1 MKLKK
6 LIMTGFSLALGIA
19 GFAGTAN
26 AATKTP
32 IMNGPQVITKTVKV
46 GKVTIPANTR
56 VSVSGL
62 TKKGNKQYVSVALD
76 NLTYQLRHVTKA
88 TSITVRVNHNFKPSK
103 YTAMDQ
109 LSRMTKGK
117 TFSSEASFHEAPTMM
132 FTDNKYVEYFSSGN
146 VNKKPLSSTKITKV
160 RKSGNTTYLYAKKNM
175 LKLPDKRV
183 SKKGNYQYRLAIH
196 YNGAKEDGIFPYA
209 SYSVGSTYFYTP
221 TGKA

>member
-1 MKLKK
+1 MKLKN
-6 LIMTGFSLALGIA
+6 LIVTVAGLVLGLA
-19 GFAGTAN
+19 GFVGTAN

-32 IMNGPQVITKTVKV
+32 IMNGSQVITKMVKV

-56 VSVSGL
+56 VSVSHL

-88 TSITVRVNHNFKPSK
+88 TSITVRINHNFKSSK

-117 TFSSEASFHEAPTMM
+117 TFSSEASYHQAPTIM
-132 FTDNKYVEYFSSGN
+132 FTANQYVEYFSSGN
-146 VNKKPLSSTKITKV
+146 VNKKPLSSTKVTKV

-183 SKKGNYQYRLAIH
+183 SKKGNYQYRLTIH

-221 TGKA
+221 TGRA